1 MNLKEAYGGK
11 LFNQHNGN
19 TIQRIDVPTNRAPE
33 LKKPE
38 PEQQVVQTTV
48 VPKVQR
54 KPKTH
59 VKKTSPKKSVLQK
72 LGAAFAAEE
81 DEYQI
86 ARPVYLV
93 QLELAQDDC
102 HLICMFLLIFI
113 LSVLLSRNK

>member
-1 MNLKEAYGGK
+1 MNLRDAYGGK
-11 LFNQHNGN
+11 LFNQNDGN
-19 TIQRIDVPTNRAPE
+19 TIQRIDIPSSRTPE

-38 PEQQVVQTTV
+38 VQKAV

-54 KPKTH
+54 TPKTH